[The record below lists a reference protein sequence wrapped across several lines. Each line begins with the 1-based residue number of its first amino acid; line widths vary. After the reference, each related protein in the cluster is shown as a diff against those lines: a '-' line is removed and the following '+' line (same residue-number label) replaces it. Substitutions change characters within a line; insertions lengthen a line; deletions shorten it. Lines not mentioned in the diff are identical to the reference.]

1 MSDDKDDDANE
12 EKDAGA
18 DNAKDEGAKEGED
31 TETGEEGAGE
41 DDDGEDKKPAKKKLI
56 IIAAAGLVLILGG
69 AGGAYFAGLF
79 DSLLGAKGP
88 SQIAV
93 IDLGKPVMHEFPQIK
108 ADLKTGKCRSPLL
121 RTTFVVQMRD
131 KDLKRVQAMELRIT
145 DAVRSY
151 LRDRERSD
159 LVGRAGEE
167 RLRFDTTQIIN
178 NLIAPSK
185 IDGILFKEFV
195 LQ

>member
-1 MSDDKDDDANE
+1 MSDDKDDDAPDAPD
-12 EKDAGA
+12 EKD
-18 DNAKDEGAKEGED
+18 EEAKEGEEED
-31 TETGEEGAGE
+31 TEAGE
-41 DDDGEDKKPAKKKLI
+41 DDDGEDKKAAKKKLI

-79 DSLLGAKGP
+79 DFLLGAKGP

-108 ADLKTGKCRSPLL
+108 ADLKTGRCRSPLL

-167 RLRFDTTQIIN
+167 KLRFDTTQIIN
-178 NLIAPSK
+178 NLIAPAK

>member
-12 EKDAGA
+12 EEDAGA
-18 DNAKDEGAKEGED
+18 PEEED
-31 TETGEEGAGE
+31 AEAGE
-41 DDDGEDKKPAKKKLI
+41 DEAGEEDDEEDSGEGKKGGKKKLI
-56 IIAAAGLVLILGG
+56 IIAAAVLVLILGG

-79 DSLLGAKGP
+79 DSGPGAKGP
-88 SQIAV
+88 SLIAV
-93 IDLGKPVMHEFPQIK
+93 IDLGEPVMHEFPQIK

-121 RTTFVVQMRD
+121 RTTFVILMRD

-145 DAVRSY
+145 EAVRGY
-151 LRDRERSD
+151 LRDRERSE
-159 LVGRAGEE
+159 LVGRKGEE

-178 NLIAPSK
+178 KLIAPSK

>member
-12 EKDAGA
+12 EEDAGA
-18 DNAKDEGAKEGED
+18 PEEED
-31 TETGEEGAGE
+31 AEAGE
-41 DDDGEDKKPAKKKLI
+41 DEAGEEDSGEGKKGGKKKLI
-56 IIAAAGLVLILGG
+56 IIAAAVLVLILGG

-79 DSLLGAKGP
+79 DSGPGAKGP
-88 SQIAV
+88 SLIAV
-93 IDLGKPVMHEFPQIK
+93 IDLGEPVMHEFPQIK

-121 RTTFVVQMRD
+121 RTTFVILMRD

-145 DAVRSY
+145 EAVRGY
-151 LRDRERSD
+151 LRDRERSE
-159 LVGRAGEE
+159 LVGRKGEE

-178 NLIAPSK
+178 KLIAPSK

>member
-1 MSDDKDDDANE
+1 MSDDKDDDSNE
-12 EKDAGA
+12 EEDAGA
-18 DNAKDEGAKEGED
+18 PEEED
-31 TETGEEGAGE
+31 TEAGEEDDEEDSGE
-41 DDDGEDKKPAKKKLI
+41 GKKGGKKKLI
-56 IIAAAGLVLILGG
+56 IIAAAVLVLILGG

-79 DSLLGAKGP
+79 DSEPGAKGP
-88 SQIAV
+88 SLIAV
-93 IDLGKPVMHEFPQIK
+93 IDLGEPVMHEFPQIK

-121 RTTFVVQMRD
+121 RTTFIIEMRD

-145 DAVRSY
+145 EAVRGY
-151 LRDRERSD
+151 LRDRERSE
-159 LVGRAGEE
+159 LVGRKGEE

-178 NLIAPSK
+178 KLIAPSK

>member
-12 EKDAGA
+12 EEDAGA
-18 DNAKDEGAKEGED
+18 PEEED
-31 TETGEEGAGE
+31 TEAGE
-41 DDDGEDKKPAKKKLI
+41 DEAGEEDDEEDSGEGKKGGKKKLI
-56 IIAAAGLVLILGG
+56 IIAAAVLVLILGG

-79 DSLLGAKGP
+79 DSGPGAKGP
-88 SQIAV
+88 SLIAV
-93 IDLGKPVMHEFPQIK
+93 IDLGEPVMHEFPQIK

-121 RTTFVVQMRD
+121 RTTFVILMRD

-145 DAVRSY
+145 EAVRGY
-151 LRDRERSD
+151 LRDRERSE
-159 LVGRAGEE
+159 LVGRKGEE

-178 NLIAPSK
+178 KLIAPSK

>member
-12 EKDAGA
+12 EEDAGA
-18 DNAKDEGAKEGED
+18 PEEED
-31 TETGEEGAGE
+31 TEAGE
-41 DDDGEDKKPAKKKLI
+41 DEAGEEDDEEDSGEGKKGGKKKLI
-56 IIAAAGLVLILGG
+56 IIAAAVLVLILGG

-79 DSLLGAKGP
+79 DSGPGAKGP
-88 SQIAV
+88 SLIAV
-93 IDLGKPVMHEFPQIK
+93 IDLGEPVMHEFPQIK

-121 RTTFVVQMRD
+121 RTTFVIQMRD

-145 DAVRSY
+145 ESVRSY
-151 LRDRERSD
+151 LRDRERSE
-159 LVGRAGEE
+159 LVGRKGEE

-178 NLIAPSK
+178 KLIAPSK